1 MLITEQ
7 KNTFLADLG
16 AIFKGWF
23 GEAAGLLKADL
34 MVEGKTPH
42 TTAGSVGVTWACSHG
57 L

>member
-1 MLITEQ
+1 MLITQQ

-34 MVEGKTPH
+34 MVEGKTPQTPRRQFEQQKVH
-42 TTAGSVGVTWACSHG
+42 